1 MPEFYEEDVTQEEHI
16 LAMQRR
22 INDGTIWLFEG
33 SAGREAMALLEA
45 GQCMLPKV
53 AHRDYYGNA
62 IPARDVLKPGT
73 KGTWQL
79 VEQTMGRSWA
89 ARMAR
94 A

>member
-1 MPEFYEEDVTQEEHI
+1 MAEFYEEDVTQEEHI

-22 INDGTIWLFEG
+22 INDGSIWLFEG
-33 SAGREAMALLEA
+33 SAGREAMRLLEA
-45 GQCMLPKV
+45 GYRMLPKQR
-53 AHRDYYGNA
+53 HRDYWGST
-62 IPARDVLKPGT
+62 IPSRDELKPGT

-89 ARMAR
+89 QRMAR

>member
-1 MPEFYEEDVTQEEHI
+1 MAEFYEEDVTQEEHI

-22 INDGTIWLFEG
+22 INDGTIWQFEG
-33 SAGREAMALLEA
+33 SAGREAMRLLED
-45 GQCMLPKV
+45 GYCMLPKV
-53 AHRDYYGNA
+53 ARRDYYGNT
-62 IPARDVLKPGT
+62 IPARTMLKPGS